1 MRCACWKNKKAS
13 PAFLPETLF
22 LPLGHRMGREVEKTM
37 YIITF
42 RSVTYAQRAEQ
53 LLTRQG
59 YRCSLQRTPS
69 WMEQQGCG
77 YSLRLHGGS
86 VHSAV
91 SFLREHGI
99 NLRKVYVQSVAGEL
113 EELNL

>member
-1 MRCACWKNKKAS
+1 MKDC
-13 PAFLPETLF
+13 F
-22 LPLGHRMGREVEKTM
+22 
-37 YIITF
+37 ITF
-42 RSVTYAQRAEQ
+42 RSVTFAQRGERELKRAGV
-53 LLTRQG
+53 T
-59 YRCSLQRTPS
+59 CSVQRTPQ